1 MLACRILGEGRL
13 NNRSIRG
20 KSTRFNGSKSGG
32 GRSARPDAPDGKRR
46 RGRPPRAATEATE
59 TAYPGERII
68 HRYGNRRF
76 YDLAESR
83 AVTLEQIAELARKRT
98 HLRILDIEHQ
108 SQDITRRVLTQVLL
122 ESELELLPVEFLRK
136 LVGHQDKAMAA
147 WLRQYLLM
155 GAELLDRNTRPGSP
169 TVVEFQQRLARL
181 LEEVDRIKES
191 KQIVREVVSRTI
203 KHHEITDQIDEL
215 RKKIDELSKMRG
227 Y

>member
-1 MLACRILGEGRL
+1 MT
-13 NNRSIRG
+13 NRTSKGG
-20 KSTRFNGSKSGG
+20 KA
-32 GRSARPDAPDGKRR
+32 GRSNATNGKRR
-46 RGRPPRAATEATE
+46 RGRPPRAAAADEQSVF
-59 TAYPGERII
+59 PGDRII

-83 AVTLEQIAELARKRT
+83 AVTLEHIAELARRRT
-98 HLRILDIEHQ
+98 NLRILDIEHG

-122 ESELELLPVEFLRK
+122 ESELELVPVEFLRK
-136 LVGHQDKAMAA
+136 LVGHQDKSMAA

-169 TVVEFQQRLARL
+169 SVVEYQQRLARL

-191 KQIVREVVSRTI
+191 KQIVRDVVSRTI
-203 KHHEITDQIDEL
+203 KHHEISGQIDEL
-215 RKKIDELSKMRG
+215 RKKIDELSKIRG